1 MYIQLCLVANGK
13 ATSILVLITR
23 LTVVDIGI
31 CHLCGVNCQYIIT
44 LIEWHSSYQ
53 VVLFENLK

>member
-1 MYIQLCLVANGK
+1 MHIQLCLVANGN

-44 LIEWHSSYQ
+44 LIE
-53 VVLFENLK
+53 